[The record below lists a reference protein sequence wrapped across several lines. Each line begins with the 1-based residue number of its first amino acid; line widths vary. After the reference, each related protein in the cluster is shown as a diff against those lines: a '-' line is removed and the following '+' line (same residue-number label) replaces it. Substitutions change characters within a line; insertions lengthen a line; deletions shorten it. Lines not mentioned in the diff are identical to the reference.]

1 MCTFTSLVSTGL
13 VQRDFLQEEGKG
25 MVFRIFLVNTFL
37 LKLGRFLEIAIQ
49 LTKEDILLPHGTSG
63 NKQFHYRMEGTN
75 RRV

>member
-1 MCTFTSLVSTGL
+1 
-13 VQRDFLQEEGKG
+13 
-25 MVFRIFLVNTFL
+25 MVFHIFLVNTFL